1 MRQLAR
7 CAMGSLVCG
16 GVLSITSAAAA
27 STTNTL
33 NWADARQSIQAG
45 GNISIGSAHGRSDVA
60 TITSSA
66 SIWGS
71 AALDFGMPGSGNAGV
86 GGWAGAN
93 GALLSDISGVSFDW
107 YRADGGLGGGF
118 RVSMYVYAPTATGD
132 ISGYLQ
138 FDLSGQ
144 LPSQVGGQWNSS
156 GNMLAGAAGSAWYSA
171 DYGSSQY
178 AGYKTWAEIQT
189 ALAGWSVYE
198 IGIINDAGYTASV
211 SNFAVTFVP
220 TPGALA
226 LLGAAGLVARRRK
239 S

>member
-7 CAMGSLVCG
+7 CAIGSLVCG
-16 GVLSITSAAAA
+16 GVLSINSTAAA

-33 NWADARQSIQAG
+33 NWAAARQSVQNGSIT
-45 GNISIGSAHGRSDVA
+45 IGSAHGRSNVA
-60 TITSSA
+60 TIASSA
-66 SIWGS
+66 SIWGT
-71 AALDFGMPGSGNAGV
+71 AADDFGMPGSGNAGV
-86 GGWAGAN
+86 DGWAGAN
-93 GALLSDISGVSFDW
+93 GALLSDITGVSFDW
-107 YRADGGLGGGF
+107 YREGGGLGGGF
-118 RVSMYVYAPTATGD
+118 RVAMYVYAPTATGD
-132 ISGYLQ
+132 ISGFLQ
-138 FDLSGQ
+138 FDLTAQ
-144 LPSQVGGQWNSS
+144 LPNQVGGQWNSS
-156 GNMLAGAAGSAWYSA
+156 GNMLVGATGSAWYSA

-220 TPGALA
+220 APGAVA

-239 S
+239 A